1 MNLAYRDVRHNL
13 GRFLLTCLGLSLLM
27 SVVQSMM
34 GIYNGI
40 VVDALSN
47 ARAPKADVWVVESG
61 TRGPFAEA
69 SRIPGD
75 TREAI
80 ARLSGVVA
88 VGSITFQTVEA
99 SLLSRKLRLYVIGY
113 ELGRPDG
120 PPDYIA
126 GRAIGRSHFELVAD
140 RSTGLEIGDRIE
152 LGRNRFT
159 VVGLTENQVNLAGD
173 SAIYMTLLD
182 AQKLQFD
189 LASPAARVQSA
200 RGVSGAR
207 LDTVNAVVAQ
217 VLPTVSPRSIAE
229 AAKRWKHLAAMSQS

>member
-13 GRFLLTCLGLSLLM
+13 GRFLLTCVGLSLLM
-27 SVVQSMM
+27 AVVLSMM

-80 ARLSGVVA
+80 ARLSGVTA
-88 VGSITFQTVEA
+88 AGSITFQTVEA
-99 SLLSRKLRLYVIGY
+99 EHLGRKLRLYVIGY
-113 ELGRPDG
+113 ELGRPGG
-120 PPDYIA
+120 PPDYVA

-140 RSTGLEIGDRIE
+140 RSSGL
-152 LGRNRFT
+152 
-159 VVGLTENQVNLAGD
+159 
-173 SAIYMTLLD
+173 
-182 AQKLQFD
+182 
-189 LASPAARVQSA
+189 
-200 RGVSGAR
+200 
-207 LDTVNAVVAQ
+207 
-217 VLPTVSPRSIAE
+217 
-229 AAKRWKHLAAMSQS
+229 